1 MPETKDKKP
10 KSSAVDS
17 RLTNMEQKL
26 DRALELLSSP
36 GRRASPRKKGAAAG
50 QPGPSSDQ

>member
-26 DRALELLSSP
+26 DRALELLSP
-36 GRRASPRKKGAAAG
+36 GRRASPRKKGAAAD
-50 QPGPSSDQ
+50 QPTPDSDH